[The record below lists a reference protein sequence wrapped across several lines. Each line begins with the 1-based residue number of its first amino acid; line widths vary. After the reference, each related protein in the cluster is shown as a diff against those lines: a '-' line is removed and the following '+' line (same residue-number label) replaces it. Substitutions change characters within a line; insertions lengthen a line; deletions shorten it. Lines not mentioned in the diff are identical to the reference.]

1 MRWLLKGAMAI
12 SVALACV
19 VTTACVLLL
28 APFALVSWY
37 YRRAR

>member
-1 MRWLLKGAMAI
+1 MSV

-19 VTTACVLLL
+19 VTLASVILL
-28 APFALVSWY
+28 APFALVSWW